1 MEFRILGP
9 LEVLEKGRQV
19 DLGGAKQRALL
30 AVLLLHA
37 NEVVSTDRLVD
48 ALWEEE
54 APETGRKA
62 LQVYVSQLRK
72 ALGRERIV
80 THSTGYRLQVEE
92 DELDLAR
99 VHRLLDEGRPGEAL
113 SLWRGPAFTDF
124 AYERFAQ
131 SDIARLEELRL
142 ACLEERIELD
152 LAAGRHSALVGELEA
167 LVAEHPLRERLR
179 AQLMLALYR
188 SGRQAEALEAFQ
200 GGRRL
205 LTDELGLEPGQ
216 MLKDRQR
223 AILAQDPA
231 LDLAH
236 EAETVEQVRTETAA
250 GTAIRRR
257 YPLSRRGLV
266 LAALVGA
273 IVAAVVAVAVYTLSG
288 DSEPEAPFAGSWASI
303 DHDGSNQ
310 TLEVEGLAE
319 AIRTTSPSRTTTRR
333 RRVAVAPSPGRASAR
348 PTGPAFPQ

>member
-1 MEFRILGP
+1 
-9 LEVLEKGRQV
+9 
-19 DLGGAKQRALL
+19 
-30 AVLLLHA
+30 
-37 NEVVSTDRLVD
+37 
-48 ALWEEE
+48 
-54 APETGRKA
+54 
-62 LQVYVSQLRK
+62 
-72 ALGRERIV
+72 
-80 THSTGYRLQVEE
+80 VEE

-266 LAALVGA
+266 LAALAGA

-319 AIRTTSPSRTTTRR
+319 AGSYDLTLEDDDAQEACRGGPVTGKGFGTADGTSLSTMIRLTCASGPELEFPVEWTYRAADDTLVDIEGVVWSRAR
-333 RRVAVAPSPGRASAR
+333 AP
-348 PTGPAFPQ
+348 